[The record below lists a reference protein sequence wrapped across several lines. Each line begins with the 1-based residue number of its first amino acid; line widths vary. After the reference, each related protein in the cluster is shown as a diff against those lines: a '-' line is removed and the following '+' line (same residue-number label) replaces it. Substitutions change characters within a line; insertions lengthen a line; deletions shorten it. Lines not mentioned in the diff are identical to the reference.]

1 MAIPRLAPSADPI
14 DVTITVNVKLR
25 PYFEIWFQR
34 EKLAGETPKQFALRM
49 LKNAAMNDYL
59 RDTAKTEVDAV
70 EQAKIDSLNA
80 LQADANSLST
90 EVD

>member
-1 MAIPRLAPSADPI
+1 MPIPRLAPSAEPF
-14 DVTITVNVKLR
+14 VTEITVNINLR

-34 EKLAGETPKQFALRM
+34 KKLDGETPPQFALRM

-59 RDTAKTEVDAV
+59 ADTAKSEVDSI
-70 EQAKIDSLNA
+70 EQDKVDAMTA

>member
-1 MAIPRLAPSADPI
+1 MAIPRLAPSANPI

-34 EKLAGETPKQFALRM
+34 KKEAGEAPAQFALRM

-59 RDTAKTEVDAV
+59 ADVAKAEVDTI
-70 EQAKIDSLNA
+70 EQVKADA
-80 LQADANSLST
+80 MTELQDDANSMST

>member
-1 MAIPRLAPSADPI
+1 MAIPSLAPSARPFI
-14 DVTITVNVKLR
+14 VEVTVNVKLR

-34 EKLAGETPKQFALRM
+34 KKLDGETPEKFALRM

-59 RDTAKTEVDAV
+59 ADVAKSEVDGI
-70 EQAKIDSLNA
+70 EQAKADSLTA
-80 LQADANSLST
+80 LQADADSMNT